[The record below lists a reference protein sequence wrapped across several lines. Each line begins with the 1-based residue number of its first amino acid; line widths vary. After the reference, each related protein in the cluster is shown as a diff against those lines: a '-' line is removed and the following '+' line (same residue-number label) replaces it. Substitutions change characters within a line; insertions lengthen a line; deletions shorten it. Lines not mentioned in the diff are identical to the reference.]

1 VDRDERR
8 DAVQPQRA
16 APGADAGR
24 GGVGGGEVQC
34 EVGGGRRQG
43 RADVGG
49 AVRAAR
55 GLGVAGRGGGVVP
68 GALHGPDPVAVRT
81 ERLPGIGAGAGVD
94 QQRMTVQRDDER
106 TDVVMVVRFVVVAGF
121 RGQEQA
127 RHVAFAF
134 PGGEDAGVG
143 QPGLERGGKRRGP
156 RRGPLVVGDR
166 GQHAAQGGVGPGD
179 QAGGVLR
186 PHRQGVLPHLGIA
199 GPGGEAVQQVRDGA
213 RRAERAVREVDVH
226 VAGDVRGHRVPGD
239 GPDLGQL
246 EGAEVAPAGFG
257 QRLQA
262 LEQRGAGPPP
272 VAGALVT
279 AAVIGD
285 DVEVAVEGG
294 DRTVGGA
301 VRLVVEQKARDEQ
314 VRVDPRGPVVQV
326 LAVGKAEPPP
336 VVAGQVRIEDAGR
349 YLAAD
354 AVLVLAGEQGS
365 PGEQRG
371 GLGGEQV
378 NLRPVRVGQAG
389 TGLMRGQAPG
399 GLLAQQPHAVRDVR
413 GAGIAGEDRGDDGGG
428 ELVAAGQVRTL
439 VPLAVAVGLE
449 PGVGGGG
456 QQRPRLLADG
466 GRLGQEMLAG
476 FPGHARPVP
485 AVGSRRIRAPGSQV
499 LREPS
504 GGKAVR

>member
-1 VDRDERR
+1 MSGAA
-8 DAVQPQRA
+8 AVQPQRA
-16 APGADAGR
+16 VPGADARR
-24 GGVGGGEVQC
+24 GGIGGGEVQC
-34 EVGGGRRQG
+34 ELGGGRGQG

-68 GALHGPDPVAVRT
+68 GALHGPDLVAVRA

-94 QQRMTVQRDDER
+94 QQRAAIIRYYER
-106 TDVVMVVRFVVVAGF
+106 TNVVMVVRFVVVAGF

-127 RHVAFAF
+127 RRVAFAF
-134 PGGEDAGVG
+134 PGGEDAGGG
-143 QPGLERGGKRRGP
+143 QPGLERGGESRGR

-166 GQHAAQGGVGPGD
+166 GQHAAQGAVGASD

-199 GPGGEAVQQVRDGA
+199 GTGGEAVQQVRDGA
-213 RRAERAVREVDVH
+213 RRADRAVREVDVH

-246 EGAEVAPAGFG
+246 EGAEVVPAGFG

-272 VAGALVT
+272 VAGALIT
-279 AAVIGD
+279 AAVIGYH
-285 DVEVAVEGG
+285 VEVAVEGG
-294 DRTVGGA
+294 DSTVCGA
-301 VRLVVEQKARDEQ
+301 VRLVVEEKARDEQ

-326 LAVGKAEPPP
+326 LAAVKAEPPP
-336 VVAGQVRIEDAGR
+336 VIAGPVRIEDADL

-354 AVLVLAGEQGS
+354 AGLVLAGQQGG

-378 NLRPVRVGQAG
+378 DVRVIRVGQAG
-389 TGLMRGQAPG
+389 AGLMRGQAPG
-399 GLLAQQPHAVRDVR
+399 ALLAQQPHAVRDVR
-413 GAGIAGEDRGDDGGG
+413 GAGIAGKDRGDDGGDQ
-428 ELVAAGQVRTL
+428 LVAAGEVRAL
-439 VPLAVAVGLE
+439 VRLAVAVG
-449 PGVGGGG
+449 
-456 QQRPRLLADG
+456 A
-466 GRLGQEMLAG
+466 
-476 FPGHARPVP
+476 
-485 AVGSRRIRAPGSQV
+485 
-499 LREPS
+499 
-504 GGKAVR
+504 